1 MPGRYSGLAMVRAL
15 LIHTLF
21 ASILGRAVA
30 STLTSPDGNL
40 KFEISVPSGQLS
52 YSVSFHG
59 KSVIEQSALRVQLQ
73 DQRPIGSAVT
83 IASETPTQG
92 VDEYKLIAGKRS
104 EVHDR
109 YNALSITAEEA
120 GPRGRHLQID
130 ARAYNDGIAFRYVI
144 PSQPGLREYRL
155 TKEGTEFRLS
165 RDAVTY
171 ALLLPNYRTSYESE
185 YLKVNASYFSGRA
198 GLGQATLIGLPYLM
212 RLNGIGWLAITEADL
227 RHNAAMYLVGT
238 GQGWGDHLFES
249 RISVG
254 DEPEVLARGTLPHTS
269 AWRVLLI
276 GDHPGRLI
284 ESTLLT
290 SLNPPSEV
298 EDTSWIH
305 PGLAAW
311 DWWSGSLDPD
321 GNSAFTTENLKTY
334 VDFAAQSK
342 FPYMLVDAG
351 WARPHDITEM
361 NGKVDIPALVQ
372 YGRGKNVKIWIWLHH
387 DDVARQMD
395 EAFSL
400 YENWGVAGVKVDFI
414 ERDDQVGIDFYYRVA
429 EKAAQHHLM
438 VDFHGA
444 TKPWGI
450 ERTYP
455 NVLGYEAVL
464 GMEQSKAGGR
474 DNPDHRATLPFTR
487 MLGGLMD
494 YTPGGFSNV
503 TEEEFV
509 ARSKRPLV
517 MGTRAQQLA
526 MYAVYEAPIQMVSD
540 SPKSYSD
547 QPAFGFIQHAAAT
560 WDDTRVLSGEPGE
573 YIVMARRSG
582 KEWFVGSL
590 TNRSGREIDVPLDF
604 LGPGKYQAQVYADA
618 PDADRYPKNVEIT
631 RREVDGTMHL
641 KAKLAPGGGYAVR
654 IIPLP

>member
-1 MPGRYSGLAMVRAL
+1 
-15 LIHTLF
+15 
-21 ASILGRAVA
+21 
-30 STLTSPDGNL
+30 LTSPDGNL
-40 KFEISVPSGQLS
+40 KFEIDTPSGQLS
-52 YSVSFHG
+52 YSVSFRG
-59 KSVIEQSALRVQLQ
+59 KVVVERSALRLQLQ
-73 DQRPIGSAVT
+73 DQRPLGNEVT
-83 IASETPTQG
+83 IASQTPSQG
-92 VDEYKLIAGKRS
+92 VDEYKLLAGKRS

-109 YNALSITAEEA
+109 HNALSIDAEET
-120 GPRGRHLQID
+120 GPRGRRLQIE

-144 PSQPGLREYRL
+144 PSQPALREYRL
-155 TKEGTEFRLS
+155 TKEATEFRLS

-185 YLKVNASYFSGRA
+185 YLKVNASFFSGKA

-212 RLNGIGWLAITEADL
+212 HLNGIGWLAITEADL
-227 RHNAAMYLVGT
+227 RHNAAMYLAGT
-238 GQGWGDHLFES
+238 GQGWGDHRFES

-254 DEPEVLARGTLPHTS
+254 DEPELLVRGTLPHTS

-290 SLNPPSEV
+290 SLNPPSKIS
-298 EDTSWIH
+298 DSSWIH

-321 GNSAFTTENLKTY
+321 GNSSFTTENMKTY

-351 WARPHDITEM
+351 WAKPHDITEM
-361 NGKVDIPALVQ
+361 NGKIDIPALVQ
-372 YGRGKNVKIWIWLHH
+372 YARGKHVKIWIWLHH
-387 DDVARQMD
+387 DDVVRQMD
-395 EAFSL
+395 EAFPL
-400 YENWGVAGVKVDFI
+400 YETWGVAGVKVDFI

-429 EKAAQHHLM
+429 EQAAQHHLM

-503 TEEEFV
+503 TEDEFV
-509 ARSKRPLV
+509 PRGKRPLV

-526 MYAVYEAPIQMVSD
+526 MYAIYEAPIQMVSD

-547 QPAFGFIQHAAAT
+547 QPSFEFIEHAPAT

-590 TNRSGREIDVPLDF
+590 TNRSGREIDVPLEF
-604 LGPGKYQAQVYADA
+604 LGPGKYQAQIFADA
-618 PDADRYPKNVEIT
+618 PDADRYPKNVAIT
-631 RREVDGTMHL
+631 RRAVDQTTHL
-641 KAKLAPGGGYAVR
+641 KAKLASGGGYAVR
-654 IIPLP
+654 IVPVP

>member
-1 MPGRYSGLAMVRAL
+1 V
-15 LIHTLF
+15 
-21 ASILGRAVA
+21 
-30 STLTSPDGNL
+30 
-40 KFEISVPSGQLS
+40 
-52 YSVSFHG
+52 
-59 KSVIEQSALRVQLQ
+59 
-73 DQRPIGSAVT
+73 
-83 IASETPTQG
+83 
-92 VDEYKLIAGKRS
+92 
-104 EVHDR
+104 
-109 YNALSITAEEA
+109 
-120 GPRGRHLQID
+120 
-130 ARAYNDGIAFRYVI
+130 
-144 PSQPGLREYRL
+144 
-155 TKEGTEFRLS
+155 
-165 RDAVTY
+165 
-171 ALLLPNYRTSYESE
+171 
-185 YLKVNASYFSGRA
+185 
-198 GLGQATLIGLPYLM
+198 
-212 RLNGIGWLAITEADL
+212 
-227 RHNAAMYLVGT
+227 
-238 GQGWGDHLFES
+238 
-249 RISVG
+249 
-254 DEPEVLARGTLPHTS
+254 RGTLPHTS
-269 AWRVLLI
+269 PWRVLLV

-290 SLNPPSEV
+290 SLNPPSKI

-311 DWWSGSLDPD
+311 DWWSGSLDPA

-351 WARPHDITEM
+351 WARPHEITEM

-395 EAFSL
+395 EAFPL
-400 YENWGVAGVKVDFI
+400 YEQWGVAGVKVDFI

-474 DNPDHRATLPFTR
+474 DNPDHRATIPFTR

-503 TEEEFV
+503 TEDEFV
-509 ARSKRPLV
+509 PRSKRPLV

-526 MYAVYEAPIQMVSD
+526 MYAITTHQS
-540 SPKSYSD
+540 K
-547 QPAFGFIQHAAAT
+547 
-560 WDDTRVLSGEPGE
+560 
-573 YIVMARRSG
+573 
-582 KEWFVGSL
+582 WFPTHLSL
-590 TNRSGREIDVPLDF
+590 TATNQRLSSSSTLP
-604 LGPGKYQAQVYADA
+604 QH
-618 PDADRYPKNVEIT
+618 
-631 RREVDGTMHL
+631 GTIH
-641 KAKLAPGGGYAVR
+641 AS
-654 IIPLP
+654 

>member
-1 MPGRYSGLAMVRAL
+1 MLRAL

-21 ASILGRAVA
+21 ASLLGRAVA

-40 KFEISVPSGQLS
+40 KFEISAPSGQLS

-120 GPRGRHLQID
+120 GPRARRLQIHT
-130 ARAYNDGIAFRYVI
+130 RAYNDGIAFRYVI

-198 GLGQATLIGLPYLM
+198 GLGEATLIGLPYLM
-212 RLNGIGWLAITEADL
+212 HLNGIGWLAITEADL
-227 RHNAAMYLVGT
+227 RHNAAMYLAGT

-249 RISVG
+249 RISLG

-290 SLNPPSEV
+290 SLNPPREV
-298 EDTSWIH
+298 KDTSWIH

-321 GNSAFTTENLKTY
+321 GNSAFTTENMKTY

-351 WARPHDITEM
+351 WAKPHDITEM
-361 NGKVDIPALVQ
+361 NGKIDIPALVQ
-372 YGRGKNVKIWIWLHH
+372 YARGKNVKIWIWLHH

-395 EAFSL
+395 EAFPL

-414 ERDDQVGIDFYYRVA
+414 ERDDQAGIDFYYRVA

-474 DNPDHRATLPFTR
+474 DNPDHRATIPFTR

-503 TEEEFV
+503 TEDEFV
-509 ARSKRPLV
+509 PRSKRPLV

-547 QPAFGFIQHAAAT
+547 QPAFEFIQHAPAT

-590 TNRSGREIDVPLDF
+590 TNRSGREMDVPLDF
-604 LGPGKYQAQVYADA
+604 LGPGKYQAQIYADA
-618 PDADRYPKNVEIT
+618 PDADRYPKNVAIT
-631 RREVDGTMHL
+631 RREVDQTMHL

-654 IIPLP
+654 IVPLR

>member
-1 MPGRYSGLAMVRAL
+1 MTRAL
-15 LIHTLF
+15 LIHSLLAF
-21 ASILGRAVA
+21 MLGPAAA
-30 STLTSPDGNL
+30 STLNSPDGNL
-40 KFEISVPSGQLS
+40 KFEISAPSGELS

-59 KSVIEQSALRVQLQ
+59 NSLIEQSALQIQLQ
-73 DQRPIGSAVT
+73 DQRALGNGMT
-83 IASETPTQG
+83 ITSQTRAQG
-92 VDEYKLIAGKRS
+92 VDEYKLIAGKKN

-109 YNALSITAEEA
+109 YNALSITAEET
-120 GPRGRHLQID
+120 GPRGRRLQVE
-130 ARAYNDGIAFRYVI
+130 ARAYNDGIAFRYVV
-144 PSQPGLREYRL
+144 PSQPSLREYRL
-155 TKEGTEFRLS
+155 TKEATEFRLS
-165 RDAVTY
+165 SDAVTY

-212 RLNGIGWLAITEADL
+212 HLNGIGWLAITEADL
-227 RHNAAMYLVGT
+227 RHNAAMYLAGT
-238 GQGWGDHLFES
+238 GQGWGDHQFES
-249 RISVG
+249 RVSVG
-254 DEPEVLARGTLPHTS
+254 DEPEVLVRGTLPHIS
-269 AWRVLLI
+269 GWRVLLI

-290 SLNPPSEV
+290 SLNPPSKIQ
-298 EDTSWIH
+298 DTSWIH

-311 DWWSGSLDPD
+311 DWWSGSLDPA

-400 YENWGVAGVKVDFI
+400 YEHWGVAGVKVDFI

-429 EKAAQHHLM
+429 EKAGQHHLM

-474 DNPDHRATLPFTR
+474 DNPDHRATIPFTR

-503 TEEEFV
+503 TEDEFV
-509 ARSKRPLV
+509 PRSKRPLV
-517 MGTRAQQLA
+517 MGTRTQQLA
-526 MYAVYEAPIQMVSD
+526 MYAIYDAPIQMVSD

-547 QPAFGFIQHAAAT
+547 QPSFEFIQQAAAT

-582 KEWFVGSL
+582 KDWFVGSL
-590 TNRSGREIDVPLDF
+590 TSRSGRQVDVPLDF
-604 LGPGKYQAQVYADA
+604 LGPGKYQAQIYADA
-618 PDADRYPKNVEIT
+618 PDADRYPKNVAIT
-631 RREVDGTMHL
+631 RRAVDRTTHL